1 MHQVKNEV
9 NFALL
14 SLVDGTLEP
23 LLWDTSVQ
31 GTPPQN
37 LVLKNTSNLCI
48 CYLCSWDTSIQ
59 GKGTLFLGPKTQIQ
73 PPFRGHLSNQKVTDH
88 KNR

>member
-1 MHQVKNEV
+1 MRQVNNKV

-37 LVLKNTSNLCI
+37 LVLKKCSHNLCI
-48 CYLCSWDTSIQ
+48 CYLCPLGHLYSGERDTVSGSQNPDSTSIQ
-59 GKGTLFLGPKTQIQ
+59 GT
-73 PPFRGHLSNQKVTDH
+73 S
-88 KNR
+88 